1 MVPLTANALGNPKN
15 LKFHDF
21 LKANALGNPKK
32 NLTFALMSKG
42 KCLRKSLKLGFRD
55 FLKEMP

>member
-32 NLTFALMSKG
+32 NLTFALIPKG
-42 KCLRKSLKLGFRD
+42 KCLRKSLKTWIS
-55 FLKEMP
+55 